1 MSPNT
6 VYAYFGGKADLFVAV
21 IRRAV
26 GWLAASLHS
35 RIPEDV
41 EIESSL
47 RGPLAR
53 WFFNPAMTRRMNLNY
68 VGAVEDLARAY
79 AFPGGA
85 DLRGVPPT
93 LVLEAS
99 NDRLRRSDHAFAGE
113 LRRAGSRV
121 DEVVVNGRHGFLNSP
136 RRTAFATGMSAIA
149 RWLAY

>member
-1 MSPNT
+1 VAGAVLAMRDDRKETPRS
-6 VYAYFGGKADLFVAV
+6 VVLAYGA
-21 IRRAV
+21 
-26 GWLAASLHS
+26 LHS
-35 RIPEDV
+35 RIPDDA

-68 VGAVEDLARAY
+68 VGAVDNLARAY

-85 DLRGVPPT
+85 DLRGFPPT
-93 LVLEAS
+93 LVLDAS
-99 NDRLRRSDHAFAGE
+99 NDRLRRSGHAFAGE
-113 LRRAGSRV
+113 LQHAGSRV

-136 RRTAFATGMSAIA
+136 RRAAFATGMSAIA